1 MIQDITMPDIKLLKQ
16 EGNLA
21 EFEIAPLYPGYGMT
35 VGNALRRILLS
46 SIVGTAVSGVKIEG
60 ASHEFT
66 TIKGVVE
73 DVVNIV
79 LNIRSINFISHQDDK
94 VVVKLKKKGK
104 SVVKAS
110 DIVLNQNV
118 EIANPDQVIAHIDD
132 SNAVLDIEIYLEQG
146 RGFYPVENRVNQD
159 KPVGVIAVDS
169 LFSPIKKVNFTLENT
184 RVGQMT
190 NLDRLVLTLETNG
203 TISPLK
209 AVEQASAILV
219 AHFQALAGVE
229 TLTVIDIED
238 EHSMI
243 SNLKNVSIDDL
254 GMTPR
259 TTNALNNNGLS
270 TVLQLSNL
278 TREELKNLKG
288 FGQKAYEEV
297 ITKLKEM
304 SLEIQ

>member
-1 MIQDITMPDIKLLKQ
+1 MIQDITMPAIKLLKQ
-16 EGNLA
+16 EGNVA
-21 EFEIAPLYPGYGMT
+21 EFELSPLYPGYGMT
-35 VGNALRRILLS
+35 IGNALRRVLLS

-60 ASHEFT
+60 ANHEFT
-66 TIKGVVE
+66 TIKGIVE

-79 LNIRSINFISHQDDK
+79 LNVRSINFISHQDAK
-94 VVVKLKKKGK
+94 LTVKLKKKGK
-104 SVVKAS
+104 GVVKAS
-110 DIVLNQNV
+110 DITLDQNV
-118 EIANPDQVIAHIDD
+118 EIANPEQIIAHIDD
-132 SNAVLDIEIYLEQG
+132 NNTVLDMEIYLEQG
-146 RGFYPVENRVNQD
+146 RGFYPVESRAGQD

-169 LFSPIKKVNFTLENT
+169 LFSPIKKVNFALENT

-209 AVEQASAILV
+209 AIEQASAILV

-229 TLTVIDIED
+229 TLTVVSSED

-259 TTNALNNNGLS
+259 TTNALNNNGLT

-297 ITKLKEM
+297 VTKLKEM